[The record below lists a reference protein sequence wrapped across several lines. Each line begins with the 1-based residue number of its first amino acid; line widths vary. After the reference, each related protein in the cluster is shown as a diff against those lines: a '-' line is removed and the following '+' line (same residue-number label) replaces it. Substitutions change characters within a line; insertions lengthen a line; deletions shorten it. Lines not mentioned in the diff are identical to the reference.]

1 MNGQGGEHDNILL
14 LQDGWIA
21 KHVQAGAVR
30 LLVAPTGRKLLIVIT
45 VTFILYEY
53 LWLKLKLMIR
63 KAISSYRSSDLACWL
78 YPALVSQTPR

>member
-1 MNGQGGEHDNILL
+1 MNMGGGGENDNILL
-14 LQDGWIA
+14 LQDGRIP

-53 LWLKLKLMIR
+53 L
-63 KAISSYRSSDLACWL
+63 
-78 YPALVSQTPR
+78 